1 MNKYENESDDDE
13 NESKNELN
21 PSDLAE
27 NLQDAEISD
36 SEVSIFEFIFPFI
49 YLNVL

>member
-1 MNKYENESDDDE
+1 MNKYENESDDTE

-36 SEVSIFEFIFPFI
+36 SEVSIFVLLFSFINI
-49 YLNVL
+49 